1 MQLVLMDLLGHLVH
15 LVLMGLQ
22 VIEVFLVCQVLQDL
36 LALGVHLDLKEKE
49 EMLVLLAKRDLLDHL
64 VLRVHQDLLELE
76 EKGVKRVHL
85 VNKELLVWEVDLE
98 TKVHQVLQVQL
109 DLLVLLDFL

>member
-1 MQLVLMDLLGHLVH
+1 
-15 LVLMGLQ
+15 
-22 VIEVFLVCQVLQDL
+22 
-36 LALGVHLDLKEKE
+36 
-49 EMLVLLAKRDLLDHL
+49 MLVLLAKRDLLDHL
-64 VLRVHQDLLELE
+64 VLRVHQDLMELE